1 MLDPV
6 GPHPPSVYWRRR
18 AVALGAFVLVLLLG
32 VWAVGLAFGGSE
44 DTERELAELRA
55 AAAARSLAATG
66 TSTPGSPSAL
76 PPPSNPGPPPD
87 QPPPPPPPPP
97 PPGPPQ
103 PCPNQVT
110 KVTAE
115 VGAPEYR
122 VGQRPEFRLVVT
134 NTGPVPCTRELDPR
148 VQEILVFGLD
158 GARLWSSNDC
168 YPGRNPDLRTLEPG
182 GTAVFRLAWHGRTSA
197 PTCAGKR
204 KTVLAGEYTV
214 VAKVDDLASPPAP
227 FRLR

>member
-1 MLDPV
+1 M
-6 GPHPPSVYWRRR
+6 YWRRR

-32 VWAVGLAFGGSE
+32 VWAVGLAFGGSD

-55 AAAARSLAATG
+55 AASARGIA
-66 TSTPGSPSAL
+66 TPGSSAPSSPVAA
-76 PPPSNPGPPPD
+76 PPPSSAAPPPSAE
-87 QPPPPPPPPP
+87 PPPPPPPP

-103 PCPNQVT
+103 PCPNEVT
-110 KVTAE
+110 KVVAE

-134 NTGPVPCTRELDPR
+134 NTGPVPCTRELDPK
-148 VQEILVFGLD
+148 VQEILVLGQD

-197 PTCAGKR
+197 PNCAGKR
-204 KTVLAGEYTV
+204 KTLPAGDYSV
-214 VAKVDDLASPPAP
+214 VAKVDDLASAPTP